1 METMFKDLVP
11 DRMKCYW
18 QTPEIL
24 SDNVLES
31 LYQMR
36 ARESHQLKTV
46 LVLYEQDNEQR
57 NTHPSYLRLK
67 TVVKKFF

>member
-1 METMFKDLVP
+1 MTGTHETILDFSNHMGETFRGDDVQGFGARRDEVLLS
-11 DRMKCYW
+11 
-18 QTPEIL
+18 TPEIL

-46 LVLYEQDNEQR
+46 LALNEQE
-57 NTHPSYLRLK
+57 K
-67 TVVKKFF
+67 